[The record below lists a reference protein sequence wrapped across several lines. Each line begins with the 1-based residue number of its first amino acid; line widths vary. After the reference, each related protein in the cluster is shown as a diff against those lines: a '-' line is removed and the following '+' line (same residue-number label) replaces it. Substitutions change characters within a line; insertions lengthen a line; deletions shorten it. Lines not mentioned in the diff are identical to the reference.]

1 MVLSNTDRQEAHT
14 SNSLTADTSFE
25 VEELEFDPT
34 RRGYTQ
40 VPNYFAYYWTPLL
53 GAKAALTYERI
64 CSFAH
69 GKKDTCYPSISLLA
83 DILAMDRHSL
93 TGRMRRDSRP
103 GHRQEYYQPGFLKQ
117 LVEAGLLRMETRP
130 HHGGRNHY
138 KFTVVKYPPLLSPD
152 QVAQLSPRQQR
163 RHQAL
168 LEDCHKDRADC
179 AQLPPAQ
186 GEPPPVESPSSRP
199 ALAPEAECRPHQEPV
214 PAPPPAPAVGTDVNT
229 QRTKTTNSLSSR
241 LPINTTHR

>member
-14 SNSLTADTSFE
+14 SNSFTADTSFE

-40 VPNYFAYYWTPLL
+40 VPNYFAYYWTPVL
-53 GAKAALTYERI
+53 GAKVALTYERI

-117 LVEAGLLRMETRP
+117 LVEAGLLRMERRP
-130 HHGGRNHY
+130 HPGGRNHY
-138 KFTVVKYPPLLSPD
+138 KFTVVKYPPRLWATVPVNGGSRRET
-152 QVAQLSPRQQR
+152 QL
-163 RHQAL
+163 
-168 LEDCHKDRADC
+168 
-179 AQLPPAQ
+179 
-186 GEPPPVESPSSRP
+186 G
-199 ALAPEAECRPHQEPV
+199 
-214 PAPPPAPAVGTDVNT
+214 
-229 QRTKTTNSLSSR
+229 
-241 LPINTTHR
+241 